1 MFRLEVSKL
10 TTSIFRQL
18 RNFDISGAEM
28 GVHPREAARNKESS
42 AFPVETTGVQELKA
56 SQNAP
61 IDIGVATRVARLH
74 PQRQEP
80 CANGVTGVRR

>member
-1 MFRLEVSKL
+1 MFCLEVSKL

-18 RNFDISGAEM
+18 RNFDLSGAEIE
-28 GVHPREAARNKESS
+28 VYSRESARNKESS
-42 AFPVETTGVQELKA
+42 AFPFETTGVQELKA

-80 CANGVTGVRR
+80 CTNGVTGVRR

>member
-10 TTSIFRQL
+10 TASISRQL
-18 RNFDISGAEM
+18 RNFEVSGAEM
-28 GVHPREAARNKESS
+28 EVHSGEAARNEESS

-56 SQNAP
+56 GQNAP
-61 IDIGVATRVARLH
+61 IDIGVATRVARLQ

-80 CANGVTGVRR
+80 CTNGVTGVRR

>member
-18 RNFDISGAEM
+18 RNFGISGAEM
-28 GVHPREAARNKESS
+28 EVHSREAARNKESS
-42 AFPVETTGVQELKA
+42 AFPLETTGVQELKA
-56 SQNAP
+56 SQNAL

-74 PQRQEP
+74 TQRQEP
-80 CANGVTGVRR
+80 CTNGVTGVRR

>member
-10 TTSIFRQL
+10 ATSIFRQL

-42 AFPVETTGVQELKA
+42 VFPVETAGVQELKA

-61 IDIGVATRVARLH
+61 IDFGVATRVARFH
-74 PQRQEP
+74 TQHQEP
-80 CANGVTGVRR
+80 

>member
-1 MFRLEVSKL
+1 MFRLEVAKL
-10 TTSIFRQL
+10 ATSIIRQP

-28 GVHPREAARNKESS
+28 EAHSREAARNRESS
-42 AFPVETTGVQELKA
+42 VFPFKTTGDQELKA

>member
-1 MFRLEVSKL
+1 MFRLEETKL

-18 RNFDISGAEM
+18 RNSDVSGTEIR
-28 GVHPREAARNKESS
+28 VHSGEAARNKESS

>member
-28 GVHPREAARNKESS
+28 EVHSREAARNKESS
-42 AFPVETTGVQELKA
+42 AFPVEATGDQELKA

-61 IDIGVATRVARLH
+61 IGIGVAARVARFH
-74 PQRQEP
+74 IQRQES
-80 CANGVTGVRR
+80 CTNGVTGVRR

>member
-10 TTSIFRQL
+10 TTSTFRQL

-28 GVHPREAARNKESS
+28 EVHSGEAARNEKSS
-42 AFPVETTGVQELKA
+42 AFPVETTGDQELKA

-80 CANGVTGVRR
+80 CTNRVTGVRR